1 MSEKSKRLAPFYYN
15 DTLCI
20 GAAAFHLRKDDLP
33 KVPTVVQASPHP
45 LLGHPGYPF
54 ALDHHLYIP
63 SDTLRFGAARRVRF
77 YPPYQ
82 TTLNKKK
89 AITKSDQPTQRLRP
103 RAKLQLHPSRLRP
116 HRDHPLQRR
125 QTEAALLLDIASHQ
139 DNALAGPVHHRH
151 GRSGNCCCLIPGRA
165 RDSNRYRDTC
175 RYLVRTPVLPSTI
188 PLSLALC

>member
-1 MSEKSKRLAPFYYN
+1 MISPKYQLWYKRVLIPFWVIQVILLLWIIISTSLVIHYASE
-15 DTLCI
+15 
-20 GAAAFHLRKDDLP
+20 
-33 KVPTVVQASPHP
+33 P
-45 LLGHPGYPF
+45 LGGYV
-54 ALDHHLYIP
+54 
-63 SDTLRFGAARRVRF
+63 ST
-77 YPPYQ
+77 PYQ

-103 RAKLQLHPSRLRP
+103 RAKLQLHPSPLRP

-165 RDSNRYRDTC
+165 RESNRYRDTC